1 MLAPNSCDQLDL
13 QVRAYE
19 GEDNFPVECK
29 CHPWRLCLGE
39 LGSRLVHPPHT
50 LPQGGS
56 HTGPP
61 RTAAMIKF

>member
-29 CHPWRLCLGE
+29 CHATATLGASVWENWAAVLSIHRTLCRRVGAIQA
-39 LGSRLVHPPHT
+39 RFIRP
-50 LPQGGS
+50 
-56 HTGPP
+56 
-61 RTAAMIKF
+61 K